1 MKKKTGNITV
11 FIIDDELSV
20 RKALSHLLNSEGYDV
35 EVFSSAGEFLSRS
48 RYFGSGCIVLDI
60 NMEEMTGMEL
70 QEELIKKHNDLPVIF
85 ITGKGDIP
93 TSVKAMKNGAVDFLT
108 KPFDDDQLLSA
119 VKEALMKMDSNI
131 DKIIEKEKIHEEMVS
146 LTFREKE
153 VLGYVIS
160 GYMNKEI
167 SAELQIAEQTVKIH
181 RGHLMRKLGVSS
193 VAELVTKS
201 EKAGVLPVKRE
212 AF

>member
-1 MKKKTGNITV
+1 MKKKTDNATI

-20 RKALSHLLNSEGYDV
+20 RKALAHLLNAEGYDV
-35 EVFSSAGEFLSRS
+35 EVFPSAGEFLSRS
-48 RYFGSGCIVLDI
+48 RYFGPGCIVLDI
-60 NMEEMTGMEL
+60 NMAEMSGIEL
-70 QEELIKKHNDLPVIF
+70 QEELNKKQNDLPVIF

-108 KPFDDDQLLSA
+108 KPFNDTDLLAA
-119 VKEALMKMDSNI
+119 VKEALKKMDSNI
-131 DKIIEKEKIHEEMVS
+131 DKIIEKEKIHEELIS

-153 VLGYVIS
+153 VLSYVIS

-167 SAELQIAEQTVKIH
+167 SAVLQIAEQTVKIH

-193 VAELVTKS
+193 VAELVVKS
-201 EKAGVLPVKRE
+201 EKGGVLPVKR
-212 AF
+212 